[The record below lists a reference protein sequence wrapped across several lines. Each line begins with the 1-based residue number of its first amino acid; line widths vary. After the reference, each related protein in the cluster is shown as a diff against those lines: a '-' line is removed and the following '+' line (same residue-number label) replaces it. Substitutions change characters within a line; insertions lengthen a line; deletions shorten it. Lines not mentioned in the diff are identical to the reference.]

1 MIRMVNIILI
11 GFRQILKVAMRRT
24 KVIIV
29 LQNTMLK
36 IWTIYLNSR
45 QRNRIVQV
53 TTIHLCRN
61 IYIITTDSEMLNEE
75 TLQSVEEVSKLPE
88 TLEQS
93 KPKLNSQSKRNS
105 LDDGQI
111 NEYG

>member
-1 MIRMVNIILI
+1 MD
-11 GFRQILKVAMRRT
+11 
-24 KVIIV
+24 
-29 LQNTMLK
+29 
-36 IWTIYLNSR
+36 
-45 QRNRIVQV
+45 QV

-75 TLQSVEEVSKLPE
+75 MLQSVEEVSKLPE

-93 KPKLNSQSKRNS
+93 KPKSKSLSSNNT